1 MDKFTTYNYK
11 NFLRLSK
18 KYESADIDLCYYIVS
33 NIFSNLSR
41 NELMQLEV
49 LDLFETY
56 IFIRKYVDKIQ
67 DRIKEIFIGNEEVK
81 IEESAFDDYDRENGY
96 LEEIEEENIYDNYIN
111 VIDNIIHYS
120 IKNFNNSL
128 EATLNMNILD
138 LLDYIEFS
146 INQRNEEIE

>member
-1 MDKFTTYNYK
+1 
-11 NFLRLSK
+11 
-18 KYESADIDLCYYIVS
+18 
-33 NIFSNLSR
+33 
-41 NELMQLEV
+41 MQLEV
-49 LDLFETY
+49 FDFFETY

-67 DRIKEIFIGNEEVK
+67 DRIREIFVGDEV
-81 IEESAFDDYDRENGY
+81 IEKSAFDEYDKEEGY
-96 LEEIEEENIYDNYIN
+96 LDEELEEENIYDNYLN

-146 INQRNEEIE
+146 INQRNEEEIE